1 MRNAQDRGFL
11 WRVEKDSRVSYLF
24 GTVHIAKFDW
34 MFPGPAVRRAL
45 LASDTVALELDMLD
59 PSIQRRVAEA
69 MTKAGAMPLSD
80 DVSARLKRQ
89 ALAACVDDA
98 ALARLNPLL
107 QVMLL
112 SVLAARHEG
121 LDPQYGIDAFLAGFA
136 RAASKSVVSLETPE
150 GQMQTLLEG
159 DAAQTQALLL
169 QGLADLEAQRLAPR
183 LMRIAQVWADADH
196 ARLASYAQWCE
207 CLETAADQAFLT
219 RLLDARNP
227 ALAERIEQLHASSR
241 GVFAAV
247 GSLHMT
253 GPASLPTLLRE
264 RGFHVERIEL
274 RRRD

>member
-1 MRNAQDRGFL
+1 MRNATDRGFL
-11 WRVEKDSRVSYLF
+11 WRAEKDSRVSYLF
-24 GTVHIAKFDW
+24 GTVHVAKFDW
-34 MFPGPAVRRAL
+34 VFPGPAVHRAL
-45 LASDTVALELDMLD
+45 MASEAVALELDMLD

-80 DVSARLKRQ
+80 DVAARLKRQ

-107 QVMLL
+107 QVMTL

-121 LDPQYGIDAFLAGFA
+121 LDPQYGIDLFLAGFA
-136 RAASKSVVSLETPE
+136 RSAGKSVVSLETPQA
-150 GQMQTLLEG
+150 QMQALLEG
-159 DAAQTQALLL
+159 DAAQSQALLL

-183 LMRIAQVWADADH
+183 LTRMAQVWADSDH

-207 CLETAADQAFLT
+207 CLETAADKAFLT

-227 ALAERIEQLHASSR
+227 TLAERIEQLHASSR
-241 GVFAAV
+241 GVFVAV

-253 GPASLPTLLRE
+253 GPASLPTLLRK

-274 RRRD
+274 QHRD

>member
-1 MRNAQDRGFL
+1 MRNAPDRGFL
-11 WRVEKDSRVSYLF
+11 WRMEKDSRVSYLF
-24 GTVHIAKFDW
+24 GTMHVAKFEW
-34 MFPGPAVRRAL
+34 MFPGPAVHRAL
-45 LASDTVALELDMLD
+45 MASDTVALELDMLD
-59 PSIQRRVAEA
+59 PQVQRRLGEV
-69 MTKAGAMPLSD
+69 MTKAGASPPSD
-80 DVSARLKRQ
+80 DVAARLKRQ
-89 ALAACVDDA
+89 AQAACVDAA

-107 QVMLL
+107 QVMTL
-112 SVLAARHEG
+112 SLLAARHEG
-121 LDPQYGIDAFLAGFA
+121 LDPQYGIDLFLAGFA
-136 RAASKSVVSLETPE
+136 RAAGKSVVSLETPE
-150 GQMQTLLEG
+150 AQMQTLLEG
-159 DAAQTQALLL
+159 DAAQTEALLL
-169 QGLADLEAQRLAPR
+169 QGLADLEAQLLAPR

-207 CLETAADQAFLT
+207 CLETAADQDFLT

-227 ALAERIEQLHASSR
+227 ALAARIEQLHASSR